1 MNEQEI
7 KQMIERI
14 AALESKNAALEG
26 KFNSLEKQVET
37 INNFL
42 SAITESQSI
51 ETAMNEIESVAKQ
64 LTECDSATFYCY
76 DNSGDKFF
84 SHGDYR
90 NWQDT
95 QSAEELK
102 RVFAEQK
109 IQNKEKKAVI
119 PLVTSKGKS
128 MGVIVAEKEN
138 GFKKSDLDA
147 FKKGSQMISTVE
159 LALKKEY
166 EHQGRIT
173 DELTNLKN
181 RQGLN
186 EYLENTLCGN
196 LNAGKPV
203 SIIMCDIDHFK
214 QVNDTYGHEAGDL
227 ILKNVSAILN
237 EGTRDG
243 ADSAFRMGGEEMVC
257 ILNCSPE
264 KAIDIAERLREQIEK
279 TPHRVSRNGRDENIN
294 VTVSMGVCDIRPNV
308 NIEIT
313 PENIREVFDE
323 DLSRADKA
331 AYRAKN
337 SGRNQ
342 VVAYDSRIYKSYLAE
357 KAAEILSGGITENI
371 PEIKRSITECLESKN
386 PNTFYGV
393 IYALRDAAASNPF
406 IAGTAESISEKLCKS
421 YGYDS
426 PDTVVIDE
434 PFADTVQETENKSAK
449 AEEQSNVKY
458 YNKEEY
464 SKIDNKFY
472 LYVTAAAAYKIAQ
485 KAQEAGVQ
493 FSVKYNGDKSVV
505 TLNGAKDK
513 AFIDEMKRQFVPEKK
528 EQKAYN
534 TAPYETPNFEP
545 QYEEMPYEPP
555 QFPKSPYE
563 QPQYSQQPTYQP
575 QKQAQ
580 SYQAEHSEKKAPTYF
595 NKDEYSQIQN
605 KTFIGT
611 DSKTAYEISKFA
623 QKNGVQVSAK
633 YDGKNSAVT
642 VDGKKNKDFIETVK
656 RISEWADKV
665 QIKAAKSKEQY
676 QNRGRNTNRGR

>member
-90 NWQDT
+90 NWQNT

-102 RVFAEQK
+102 RAFAEQK
-109 IQNKEKKAVI
+109 IQNREKKAVI
-119 PLVTSKGKS
+119 PLVTSKGRS
-128 MGVIVAEKEN
+128 MGVIVAEKEK
-138 GFKKSDLDA
+138 GFKKTDLDA

-186 EYLENTLCGN
+186 EYLENTLCGS
-196 LNAGKPV
+196 LNEGKSV

-243 ADSAFRMGGEEMVC
+243 ADCAFRMGGEEMVC

-279 TPHRVSRNGRDENIN
+279 TSHRVNRSGRDENIN

-342 VVAYDSRIYKSYLAE
+342 VIAYDSRIYKSYLAE

-406 IAGTAESISEKLCKS
+406 IAGTAESISEKLCRS

-434 PFADTVQETENKSAK
+434 PFADTVQETENKLPK
-449 AEEQSNVKY
+449 AEEQSTVKY

-493 FSVKYNGDKSVV
+493 FSVKYNGEKSIV
-505 TLNGAKDK
+505 TLNGERDK

-528 EQKAYN
+528 EQKTYDPAL
-534 TAPYETPNFEP
+534 YETPSFEP
-545 QYEEMPYEPP
+545 QYEEIPYEPA
-555 QFPKSPYE
+555 
-563 QPQYSQQPTYQP
+563 QYSQQPTYQP

-580 SYQAEHSEKKAPTYF
+580 PYQAEHSEKKAPTYF

-611 DSKTAYEISKFA
+611 DSKTAYEISKYA

-642 VDGKKNKDFIETVK
+642 VDGIKNKGFIETVK